1 MRAYECIY
9 IIHPGADGSELE
21 KSAAKFSELITGQGG
36 TVRKADLWGKRQL
49 AYPIQKFTDGS
60 YVLLRFDAEP
70 ATIAE
75 LEFRLR
81 VDDRVLRYM
90 TCYEVPEG
98 TGKSDELM
106 QLTERKERDRRGRGR
121 GGPRGRT
128 GPRPGGMRGPRDEG
142 GHAGDDE
149 APRAVA
155 RSTDDDNDEGEDD

>member
-1 MRAYECIY
+1 LRAYECLY

-36 TVRKADLWGKRQL
+36 TVRKADVWGKRQL

-60 YVLLRFDAEP
+60 YILLRFDAEP

-75 LEFRLR
+75 LEFRMR

-98 TGKSDELM
+98 TGKSEELM

-121 GGPRGRT
+121 GGPRGRS
-128 GPRPGGMRGPRDEG
+128 GPRPGGPRGPRDDG
-142 GHAGDDE
+142 PRDDD
-149 APRAVA
+149 APRVTAPSA
-155 RSTDDDNDEGEDD
+155 DDDNDEGEDD